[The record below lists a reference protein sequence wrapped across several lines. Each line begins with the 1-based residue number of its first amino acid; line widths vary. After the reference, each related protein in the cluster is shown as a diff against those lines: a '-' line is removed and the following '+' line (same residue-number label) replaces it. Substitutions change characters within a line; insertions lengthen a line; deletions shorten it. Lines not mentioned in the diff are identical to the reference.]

1 MISIKHGLFLCQQK
15 YIQDLLTRTKVDGAK
30 TIMTPLA
37 TKDLLQ
43 LHDGSS
49 PVDPTEYRR
58 VIGALQYLSLTWP
71 GIAFPVNKLAQFMYK
86 PSQLRW
92 TTAKRI
98 LRYLKGTL
106 NDGIFLKRIEN
117 LTLQGFSDADWA
129 GDKDTRSSTSA
140 YLIFLG
146 DCRISWSTQKQRAVA
161 RSSTEAE
168 YWALA
173 SANSELIWIRS
184 LFHELGIPIPTPP
197 HLFCDNIGATQLSLN
212 PVMHSRMK
220 HIAIDM
226 HFVYDLVSKGM
237 LQVSHASTHDQLADL
252 FN

>member
-1 MISIKHGLFLCQQK
+1 MKDLSPLNFFLGIEVISIKHGLFLSQQK
-15 YIQDLLTRTKVDGAK
+15 YIQDLLTRTQVDGAK

-49 PVDPTEYRR
+49 PVDLTEYRR

-92 TTAKRI
+92 TAAKRI

-106 NDGIFLKRIEN
+106 NHGIFLKRIEN
-117 LTLQGFSDADWA
+117 LTLQGFSDVDWA

-146 DCRISWSTQKQRAVA
+146 DCPISWSTQKQRAVA

-168 YWALA
+168 YLALA
-173 SANSELIWIRS
+173 SQPPSS
-184 LFHELGIPIPTPP
+184 LFGFGHCFMSLVFRYLRLPIYFVII
-197 HLFCDNIGATQLSLN
+197 LVLLN
-212 PVMHSRMK
+212 
-220 HIAIDM
+220 
-226 HFVYDLVSKGM
+226 
-237 LQVSHASTHDQLADL
+237 
-252 FN
+252 